1 MADKSSRGI
10 LEVICGPMFSG
21 KSEELIRRLRRARIA
36 NQVTLVFK
44 PTIDNRKTLEHI
56 HAHSGDK
63 LQAIAVES
71 PSELRELIVPEI
83 AVIGID
89 EVQFFSED
97 IINVIIEFVH
107 SGKRVIVAGL
117 DRDFRGL
124 PFGYMPALLAMAD
137 KLSKLTAVC
146 IVCGNDAYLTQRLVN
161 GEPAK
166 VTDPIVMVGAQE
178 CYQARCGNCYQID
191 QVPWLLYVQK

>member
-1 MADKSSRGI
+1 M

-36 NQVTLVFK
+36 NQSTLVFK
-44 PTIDNRKTLEHI
+44 PTMDNRKTLEHI

-71 PSELRELIVPEI
+71 PSALRSLLAPEI
-83 AVIGID
+83 DVIGID
-89 EVQFFSED
+89 EVQFFSDD
-97 IINVIIEFVH
+97 IISVIVELVH
-107 SGKRVIVAGL
+107 AGKRVIVAGL

-124 PFGYMPALLAMAD
+124 PFGYMPTLMAMAE
-137 KLSKLTAVC
+137 KLTKLTAVC

-166 VTDPIVMVGAQE
+166 ITDPIVLVGAQE
-178 CYQARCGNCYQID
+178 CYQARCRSCYQID
-191 QVPWLLYVQK
+191 QVPWLFYLQK